1 MLIAWNIPLV
11 LLSVL
16 IAMIGS
22 FTSLIHAQRM
32 RESSGRSAW
41 MWMTAG
47 GITLGLAIWSM
58 HFIGMLAFHLP
69 IPISYDLPLTL
80 LSSLPA
86 IASALL
92 GFYVLHKSSIS
103 AVRIIVSGLL
113 MGVGISIMHYT
124 GMEALRMMPPIS
136 YDPLFFSLSVAIAV
150 IASWGALLI
159 IYQGEHV
166 KLPPM
171 LRLVVGAVIMGL
183 AISSMHYTAML
194 GVDISPNSMCL
205 AGAERVAPDIL
216 AIIVSLVSLLWFGGG
231 ILASLFDQRMARQ
244 NAKHWRNTHKHW
256 RNSNKRIGRY

>member
-1 MLIAWNIPLV
+1 
-11 LLSVL
+11 
-16 IAMIGS
+16 
-22 FTSLIHAQRM
+22 
-32 RESSGRSAW
+32 
-41 MWMTAG
+41 
-47 GITLGLAIWSM
+47 
-58 HFIGMLAFHLP
+58 
-69 IPISYDLPLTL
+69 
-80 LSSLPA
+80 LPA

-92 GFYVLHKSSIS
+92 GFYVLRKSSIS

-136 YDPLFFSLSVAIAV
+136 YDPLILSLSVAIAV

-159 IYQGEHV
+159 IYQASTSSCRQCFASWWCGHHGFGDFQHA
-166 KLPPM
+166 LH
-171 LRLVVGAVIMGL
+171 RHARSRHL
-183 AISSMHYTAML
+183 A
-194 GVDISPNSMCL
+194 NSMCL